1 MSQTKT
7 VPILW
12 HMLLLN
18 SFLFGVYIT
27 FIGSSGI
34 FGLAIR
40 AGLDAAFIYLSYVP
54 VIVLFFGLL
63 SFLVIVI
70 TILVH
75 SSRWAR
81 YLLCLIIILLVGIP
95 LTPLILHPY
104 LFFGAGLL
112 GLATGFRFQGTDDL
126 VSAIIF
132 FPLAFWWML
141 IWSRR
146 LYRISRKHHPFSSL
160 CNHVHKYANDYIGA
174 RRKLNK
180 LLSRWGKR
188 LLLPEKIKKHFRS

>member
-63 SFLVIVI
+63 SFLVIVM

-104 LFFGAGLL
+104 LF
-112 GLATGFRFQGTDDL
+112 
-126 VSAIIF
+126 SAQV
-132 FPLAFWWML
+132 
-141 IWSRR
+141 
-146 LYRISRKHHPFSSL
+146 
-160 CNHVHKYANDYIGA
+160 C
-174 RRKLNK
+174 
-180 LLSRWGKR
+180 
-188 LLLPEKIKKHFRS
+188 